1 LKTLIK
7 IIQQGM
13 VEKTIIGIIVI
24 PVIMIITIMVIES
37 IKENKTKG

>member
-1 LKTLIK
+1 
-7 IIQQGM
+7 M

>member
-1 LKTLIK
+1 
-7 IIQQGM
+7 M
-13 VEKTIIGIIVI
+13 VEKVIIGIIVI

>member
-1 LKTLIK
+1 
-7 IIQQGM
+7 M

-37 IKENKTKG
+37 IKENKRKGK